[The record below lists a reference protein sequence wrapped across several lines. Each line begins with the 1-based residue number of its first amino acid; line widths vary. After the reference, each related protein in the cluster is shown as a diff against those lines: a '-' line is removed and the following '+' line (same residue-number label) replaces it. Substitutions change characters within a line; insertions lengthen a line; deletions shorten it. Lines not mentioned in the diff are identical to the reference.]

1 MENKRFI
8 GTEEGDCVADFVQRI
23 EEKTGKC
30 LKAVH
35 VRHSKLEPV
44 RYTTHDLG
52 MENKDAFE
60 SSLNIS
66 LEFFPAPA
74 PNQTR

>member
-23 EEKTGKC
+23 EEKTGKS
-30 LKAVH
+30 LRAVH
-35 VRHSKLEPV
+35 VRHAKLEPV
-44 RYTTHDLG
+44 RHAVHDLG

-60 SSLNIS
+60 SSLNVS
-66 LEFFPAPA
+66 LEFFPAPR
-74 PNQTR
+74 PD